1 MFQNLVVWTES
12 GIVTTL
18 ASGPLKGVE
27 RPLVSRSVSCILV
40 RSEIIAAGNKMH
52 DYSDEEEE
60 RKVKKMCWY
69 FRLRYQQTK

>member
-1 MFQNLVVWTES
+1 
-12 GIVTTL
+12 
-18 ASGPLKGVE
+18 
-27 RPLVSRSVSCILV
+27 V

-69 FRLRYQQTK
+69 FRLRYQQTKENHKKYQSECLVKKERERAHIC